1 MTHYVRSS
9 SVTKPDGH
17 GITNE
22 CYIVTIIIVH
32 FSGVASVKY
41 KTSIYFY
48 IDATSVLSI
57 QLLHLQYTDTFS
69 DAPVLLMVFVLRVF
83 S

>member
-9 SVTKPDGH
+9 PVTKPVGH

-32 FSGVASVKY
+32 FSGEAVVKY

-48 IDATSVLSI
+48 IVATFVLSI
-57 QLLHLQYTDTFS
+57 QLLRLQYTDTFS
-69 DAPVLLMVFVLRVF
+69 DAPVLLMVFVLHVF